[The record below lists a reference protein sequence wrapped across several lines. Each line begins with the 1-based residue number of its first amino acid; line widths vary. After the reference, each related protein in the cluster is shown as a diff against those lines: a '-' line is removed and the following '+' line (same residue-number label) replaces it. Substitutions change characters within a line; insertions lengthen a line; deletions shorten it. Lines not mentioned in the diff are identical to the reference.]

1 MTIKGI
7 VVFFVG
13 VAIGVGGTL
22 FVGMLNQ
29 GGRYDLAEDVP
40 APAPVSSIT
49 RDAAVAAHQERCADL
64 QNSVARYVEE
74 RACND
79 LCGTIDV
86 ERKLCFYHAV
96 QIDDFGNRLLSR
108 EVESCE
114 SLGGT
119 LPPCTASSCYDGI
132 CTEDCRVAC
141 HFTALTPL

>member
-1 MTIKGI
+1 MVIKGI
-7 VVFFVG
+7 LVLFVG
-13 VAIGVGGTL
+13 VVIGVGGTL
-22 FVGMLNQ
+22 FVGIPHQ
-29 GGRYDLAEDVP
+29 EDGYDAMGDAL
-40 APAPVSSIT
+40 APAAVSSIT
-49 RDAAVAAHQERCADL
+49 RDAAVAAHKERCADL

-79 LCGTIDV
+79 LCGTLDV

-96 QIDDFGNRLLSR
+96 QTDIFGTRLLSR

-119 LPPCTASSCYDGI
+119 LPTCTASSCYDGI